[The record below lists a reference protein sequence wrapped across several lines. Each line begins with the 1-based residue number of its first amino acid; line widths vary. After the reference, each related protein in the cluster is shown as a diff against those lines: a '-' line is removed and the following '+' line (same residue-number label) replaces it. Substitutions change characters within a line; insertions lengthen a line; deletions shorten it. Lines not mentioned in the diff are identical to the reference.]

1 MSGRTSTN
9 QKEANVY
16 AAVRRY
22 EGVTDTAEDRRRVAE
37 EFLPLLKDIPGFVAY
52 YEIDAG
58 NGVMATISVFE
69 DQAGEEASTERA
81 AEWVRENEAS
91 IAPNP
96 PEVTAGE
103 VVASG

>member
-1 MSGRTSTN
+1 M
-9 QKEANVY
+9 Y

-22 EGVTDTAEDRRRVAE
+22 DGVTDPGEDSRRVRE
-37 EFLPLLKDIPGFVAY
+37 GFVPLLKDMPGFVAY

-58 NGVMATISVFE
+58 NGVMVTISVFE

-91 IAPNP
+91 LAPNP

>member
-1 MSGRTSTN
+1 M
-9 QKEANVY
+9 Y
-16 AAVRRY
+16 ATIRRY
-22 EGVTDTAEDRRRVAE
+22 EGVADPAEDRRRVRE
-37 EFLPLLKDIPGFVAY
+37 EFVPLLKDMPGFVAY

-96 PEVTAGE
+96 PQVTAGE

>member
-1 MSGRTSTN
+1 
-9 QKEANVY
+9 VY

-22 EGVTDTAEDRRRVAE
+22 EGVTDPAEDRRRVRE
-37 EFLPLLKDIPGFVAY
+37 EFVPLLKDMPGFVAY

-58 NGVMATISVFE
+58 NGVMVTISVFE

-81 AEWVRENEAS
+81 TEWVRENEAS
-91 IAPNP
+91 ISPKP

>member
-1 MSGRTSTN
+1 M
-9 QKEANVY
+9 Y
-16 AAVRRY
+16 AAIRRY
-22 EGVTDTAEDRRRVAE
+22 EGVTDPAEDRRRVSE
-37 EFLPLLKDIPGFVAY
+37 EFVPLLKDMPGFVAY

-103 VVASG
+103 VVASA

>member
-1 MSGRTSTN
+1 M
-9 QKEANVY
+9 Y
-16 AAVRRY
+16 AAIRRY
-22 EGVTDTAEDRRRVAE
+22 EGVTDPVEDARRVRE
-37 EFLPLLKDIPGFVAY
+37 EFVPQLKDMPGFVAY

-81 AEWVRENEAS
+81 GEWVREAIAS
-91 IAPNP
+91 LSPNP

-103 VVASG
+103 VVASA

>member
-1 MSGRTSTN
+1 M
-9 QKEANVY
+9 Y
-16 AAVRRY
+16 ATIRRY
-22 EGVTDTAEDRRRVAE
+22 EGVTNPVGDARRVRE
-37 EFLPLLKDIPGFVAY
+37 EFVPQLKDMPGFVAY

-69 DQAGEEASTERA
+69 DRAGEEASNERA
-81 AEWVRENEAS
+81 AEWVHENEAS

-103 VVASG
+103 VVSSA

>member
-1 MSGRTSTN
+1 MR
-9 QKEANVY
+9 
-16 AAVRRY
+16 
-22 EGVTDTAEDRRRVAE
+22 EDFV
-37 EFLPLLKDIPGFVAY
+37 PLLKDMPGFVAY

-58 NGVMATISVFE
+58 NGVMVTISVFE
-69 DQAGEEASTERA
+69 DQAGEEASTEKA
-81 AEWVRENEAS
+81 TEWVRENVAS

>member
-1 MSGRTSTN
+1 MSSPL
-9 QKEANVY
+9 
-16 AAVRRY
+16 
-22 EGVTDTAEDRRRVAE
+22 GVLKPSGLPEPAEDRRRVR
-37 EFLPLLKDIPGFVAY
+37 DFVAY

-91 IAPNP
+91 MRP
-96 PEVTAGE
+96 TRRR
-103 VVASG
+103 